1 MTKSLTGDTRLSEA
15 LDAHEAV
22 LEYIISLNPHDFNRL
37 RTPLLRKVMP
47 PRITLRRIAAI
58 AGIPERQLL
67 RKVNELAGRPYNDQ
81 PDADDRATLP
91 VSAKEAPAWMT
102 SVKPD
107 EIIWVDCLPI
117 DEEFGDPMPPINIA
131 VNQSKPGDVSELSI
145 NGSHSHCSTFG
156 TYVDSNSGRNIKP
169 MTPGTSLYINQNCKN
184 LRFV

>member
-47 PRITLRRIAAI
+47 PRITLRRVAAI

-131 VNQSKPGDVSELSI
+131 VNQSKPGDVV
-145 NGSHSHCSTFG
+145 G
-156 TYVDSNSGRNIKP
+156 IKHKWQP
-169 MTPGTSLYINQNCKN
+169 QPLFDIWD
-184 LRFV
+184 LRGFEFWTEHQADDTWHIFVHKPKL